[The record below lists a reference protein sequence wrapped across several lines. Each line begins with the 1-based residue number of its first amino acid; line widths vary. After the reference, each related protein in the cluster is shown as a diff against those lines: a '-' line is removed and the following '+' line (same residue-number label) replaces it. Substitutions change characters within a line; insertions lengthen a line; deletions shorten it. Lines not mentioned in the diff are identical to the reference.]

1 MEVRKPREDG
11 PLPTGNGRRADTD
24 LASEKGLEVAEI
36 PAVADDPG
44 VWQRASGESEELEEP
59 NNTGARRR
67 E

>member
-11 PLPTGNGRRADTD
+11 PLPTGNGRRADTG
-24 LASEKGLEVAEI
+24 LASEQSLEVAEI
-36 PAVADDPG
+36 PAVAGNPG
-44 VWQRASGESEELEEP
+44 VWQRTSGESEELEEP